1 MKKLLLLC
9 LLSLPAFA
17 QSNFLTTNPALAAQG
32 TTCLPTNCLIMQLP
46 PGTQSVGVTIKGT
59 FSATLNFEESTD
71 QTATIISAN
80 AFPQPSGASVN
91 SATAAGTWVIATA
104 GMTHV
109 QVRMSAFSSGGATVS
124 LSASPSAA
132 GIPQSTS
139 TTPLQATLAGISNAN
154 PLPVSLAASASA
166 PVTFRAATV
175 FTPAATAATDI
186 FTLTGSATKT
196 CDVTHIQISCTATA
210 AVASDVILLKRSTAD
225 TAGTSSP
232 VTAVPLDSNSAAGT
246 CTVLAYT
253 ANPTTGSLVGNVSI
267 DKSAISTATG
277 APQALIDDFGIRQTQ
292 PLILRGVAQVAA
304 VNLNGATLAGLSC
317 DIEVEWTEQ

>member
-1 MKKLLLLC
+1 MKKILLLC

-17 QSNFLTTNPALAAQG
+17 QSSFLTTNPALAAQG

-71 QTATIISAN
+71 QTATIVSAN

-91 SATAAGTWVIATA
+91 SATAPGTWVIATA

-132 GIPQSTS
+132 GIPQGTNN
-139 TTPLQATLAGISNAN
+139 T
-154 PLPVSLAASASA
+154 PLPVTLAASASA
-166 PVTFRAATV
+166 PVTYRAAAV

-210 AVASDVILLKRSTAD
+210 AAASDVILLKRSTAD

-232 VTAVPLDSNSAAGT
+232 VTAVPLDANSAAGT
-246 CTVLAYT
+246 CTALAYT
-253 ANPTTGSLVGNVSI
+253 ANPTTGSLVGSVSI
-267 DKSAISTATG
+267 DKAAISTATG

-292 PLILRGVAQVAA
+292 PLILRGIAQVAA